1 MLPRSFKEY
10 SVTDVLIN
18 NAGIAVAGYQDRVPQ
33 NRWEMLLKLRFFAP
47 KSLTRLF
54 LPKILE
60 RGNGDIVKI
69 SSWVGWVDALNLS
82 AYAASKFGLRG
93 FGESLAVET
102 AKRNVQVP
110 NVYPSFS
117 RTPILDS
124 EQIGMVERKLVP
136 IT

>member
-1 MLPRSFKEY
+1 
-10 SVTDVLIN
+10 
-18 NAGIAVAGYQDRVPQ
+18 
-33 NRWEMLLKLRFFAP
+33 
-47 KSLTRLF
+47 